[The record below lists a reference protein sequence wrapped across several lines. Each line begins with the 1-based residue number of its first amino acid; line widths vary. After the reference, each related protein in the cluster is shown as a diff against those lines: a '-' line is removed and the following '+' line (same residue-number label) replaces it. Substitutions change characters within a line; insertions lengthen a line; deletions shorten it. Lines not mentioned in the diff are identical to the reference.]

1 MDIVSIEYRVMRYS
15 YSDWG
20 RVFYE
25 PGELLTMS
33 DGSQWF
39 HPYIG
44 ARPVQYRG
52 ATVRITKERFDT

>member
-25 PGELLTMS
+25 PGELLTML

-39 HPYIG
+39 HPYTG
-44 ARPVQYRG
+44 AKPVQ
-52 ATVRITKERFDT
+52 ITKE